1 MFKNKIAVYAFMG
14 AVCAMFL
21 AQPAFADTTKRIDVD
36 ATGEIKELQ
45 SGGSFNRTNTKVNI
59 NVKNG
64 QNINAGDYIDLRF
77 ESLND
82 GGLEG
87 RDIRY
92 KDTIIG
98 KMKFV
103 KSDKN
108 VGVGVFG

>member
-21 AQPAFADTTKRIDVD
+21 AQPAFADTAKRIDVV
-36 ATGEIKELQ
+36 ATGEIKELTI
-45 SGGSFNRTNTKVNI
+45 GSASNRTNTKINI

-64 QNINAGDYIDLRF
+64 QVINAGDYVDI
-77 ESLND
+77 SLNNLFD
-82 GGLEG
+82 YGLLN

-98 KMKFV
+98 KMKSY
-103 KSDKN
+103 KRSS
-108 VGVGVFG
+108 